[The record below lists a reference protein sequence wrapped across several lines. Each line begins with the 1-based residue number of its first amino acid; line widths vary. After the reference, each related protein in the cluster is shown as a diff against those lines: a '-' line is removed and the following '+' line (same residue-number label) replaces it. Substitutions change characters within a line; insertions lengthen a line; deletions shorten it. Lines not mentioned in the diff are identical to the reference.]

1 VLPGGEEIALDRAVI
16 IGRDPSH
23 PDEAPD
29 AHPVT
34 VADPQKTVSKTH
46 VLLTPDP
53 AGVRVRDL
61 HSTNGTTLVLPGG
74 RAPVPAEGGLLVSLP
89 ADLELG
95 RYTVRIEC

>member
-1 VLPGGEEIALDRAVI
+1 
-16 IGRDPSH
+16 
-23 PDEAPD
+23 
-29 AHPVT
+29 
-34 VADPQKTVSKTH
+34 
-46 VLLTPDP
+46 
-53 AGVRVRDL
+53 VRDL